1 MKFKYPLIC
10 IKWDDACADNSW
22 VDLKDPE
29 LKEAVVI
36 TLGFL
41 IKENKKHIL
50 IASTYD
56 EANMNCSIQIPKHS
70 IISREEI
77 TVNKEDE

>member
-1 MKFKYPLIC
+1 MNFNYPIVY

-22 VDLKDPE
+22 ADRSNPE
-29 LKEAVVI
+29 LKEAVVT

-41 IKENKKHIL
+41 IKENKKYIL

-56 EANMNCSIQIPKHS
+56 EENMNCSIQIPKHS
-70 IISREEI
+70 IISRREI
-77 TVNKEDE
+77 TPTKEGE

>member
-1 MKFKYPLIC
+1 MKFTYPIVYVT
-10 IKWDDACADNSW
+10 WDDACADNSW
-22 VDLKDPE
+22 ASVKEPE
-29 LKEAVVI
+29 LKEAVVT

-56 EANMNCSIQIPKHS
+56 EENMNCSIQIPKHS
-70 IISREEI
+70 ILSREE
-77 TVNKEDE
+77 VVPAEKDN